1 MPYLHGFRR
10 IIFEYQPLVDEILR
24 VVGLQEPNGEAGE
37 ESRTSEIPVTATD
50 SVALQRLLER
60 EAQSPFYEEAISYAL
75 FKVAEAGLV
84 TAAEKLLTH
93 GADLNFEDPVT
104 YYSALHV
111 AVLRNQPDMV
121 ELLVQHGADINKRD
135 RVHNSSPLDLASEE
149 VERLPCL
156 QRLLDLGAN
165 VNGVDRTGKSALLH
179 ALASSD
185 GVQVHN
191 IDNIKLLLERGADVK
206 AIMMDG
212 DNVFTFIVFL
222 LGETEGRD
230 QEEAETLRRFCLHTT
245 QLLLAHSA
253 KPDACQ
259 PEDSLIY
266 TCINQFEVHLPII
279 QVLLDSGAS
288 NHCPDHGPSCWSGF
302 TLLFERLR
310 TLLNGPESGITHR
323 EALHRAGVALELML
337 GNATRPWLPL
347 GWEIKPTAYS
357 IYTDQVL
364 ALSRPLKLLE
374 LSPASLK
381 HLCRVDIRRLLR
393 PVPLDP
399 KVKAL
404 PLPDRLKWFLLMEN
418 GKDEEEGVQQ

>member
-24 VVGLQEPNGEAGE
+24 VVGLQEPSREAGAGNRVSDGPMTE
-37 ESRTSEIPVTATD
+37 MD
-50 SVALQRLLER
+50 SAALLGLLER
-60 EAQSPFYEEAISYAL
+60 ESRSSFYEEAISYSL
-75 FKVAEAGLV
+75 LKVSEAGLV
-84 TAAEKLLTH
+84 SAAEKLLMH

-104 YYSALHV
+104 YYTALHV

-121 ELLVQHGADINKRD
+121 ELLVRHGADINKRD
-135 RVHNSSPLDLASEE
+135 RVHSSSPLDLASEE
-149 VERLPCL
+149 GERLPCL
-156 QRLLDLGAN
+156 RRLLDLGADI
-165 VNGVDRTGKSALLH
+165 NGLDKTGKSALLH

-191 IDNIKLLLERGADVK
+191 TDNIKLLLERGADVK

-222 LGETEGRD
+222 LGETEGRE
-230 QEEAETLRRFCLHTT
+230 QEESETLRRFCLQTT

-253 KPDACQ
+253 QPDACQ
-259 PEDSLIY
+259 PEDSLIH

-279 QVLLDSGAS
+279 RVLLDSGAS
-288 NHCPDHGPSCWSGF
+288 NQCPDHGPSCWSGY

-310 TLLNGPESGITHR
+310 TLLNGPESGLAHR
-323 EALHRAGVALELML
+323 EALQRAETALELMV
-337 GNATRPWLPL
+337 GSATRPRLPP
-347 GWEIKPTAYS
+347 GWEIKPAAYS
-357 IYTDQVL
+357 VYTDQVL
-364 ALSRPLKLLE
+364 ELSRPLKLLQ

-381 HLCRVDIRRLLR
+381 HLCRVGIRRLLR

-418 GKDEEEGVQQ
+418 GKDEEEEMQQ